1 LLSTT
6 ELWQYAAG
14 LNSSK
19 NSSQAQ
25 EIFTSVTDKFKKR
38 FPRKKNGMK
47 QLPKLLFIIVA
58 FILCTAC
65 TAKKE
70 KPKAK
75 PPVPVK
81 VAQVVQKNVPVQVKA
96 IGNIEAYTSV
106 AIKSQVSG
114 QISRLHFSEG
124 SNVEKGA
131 LLVSIDPEPFQAT
144 LSQYEAALAK
154 DQAQAKYAREQ
165 AERYAGL
172 VKEGIVTRDQYE
184 ALHSN
189 AESLAASVVAD
200 RAAIRNAKIQL
211 SYCSIRS
218 PIAGRTGTVAL
229 QPGNLVKSNDLAI
242 VTVNQLTPIY
252 VTFSLPEKRLA
263 EIKRAMAAGQLKIEA
278 VIPNEPG
285 ATESGTISFLDNA
298 VNPATGTIKL
308 KGTFAN
314 TSHKLWPGQFTD
326 VVITLASRQN
336 ALVIPTH
343 AIQTSQ
349 QGEFV
354 YVVKQD
360 NTVEMRQI
368 TSAAVE
374 GEETVI
380 EKGLAPGETVVI
392 DGQLRLTPGA
402 TVESKE
408 KKPAEKQPVGGTAK

>member
-1 LLSTT
+1 MRLLI
-6 ELWQYAAG
+6 L
-14 LNSSK
+14 
-19 NSSQAQ
+19 
-25 EIFTSVTDKFKKR
+25 FVTF
-38 FPRKKNGMK
+38 
-47 QLPKLLFIIVA
+47 LLG
-58 FILCTAC
+58 TAC

-70 KPKAK
+70 KPKTK

-81 VAQVVQKNVPVQVKA
+81 VAQAVQKNVPVQVKA
-96 IGNIEAYTSV
+96 IGTVEAYTSV
-106 AIKSQVSG
+106 AIKSQVNG
-114 QISRLHFSEG
+114 QIARLHFSEG

-154 DQAQAKYAREQ
+154 DQAQAKFAREQ

-172 VKEGIVTRDQYE
+172 LKEGIVTRDQYE

-189 AESLAASVVAD
+189 AESLAAAVVAD
-200 RAAIRNAKIQL
+200 RAAIKNAKIQL
-211 SYCSIRS
+211 GYCSIRS

-229 QPGNLVKSNDLAI
+229 QPGNLVKANDLAI

-298 VNPATGTIKL
+298 VNPTTGTIKL

-314 TSHKLWPGQFTD
+314 KAHKLWPGQFTD

-336 ALVIPTH
+336 AVVIPTH

-354 YVVKQD
+354 YVLKQG

-368 TSAAVE
+368 TSALTA

-380 EKGLAPGETVVI
+380 EKGLAPGETVVT

-402 TVESKE
+402 VVASKE
-408 KKPAEKQPVGGTAK
+408 IQQPDKQPAGGKK